1 MARRQPG
8 AGTARV
14 AAHRP
19 HAAMKIPGHKG
30 NKQSLPSKPCVACGR
45 PMSWR
50 KKWEKNWEQV
60 KYCSEACRLA
70 KPARPAA

>member
-14 AAHRP
+14 AAQAP
-19 HAAMKIPGHKG
+19 CAMTSPGHKG
-30 NKQSLPSKPCVACGR
+30 NKQSLPSKPCVTCGR

-50 KKWEKNWEQV
+50 KKWAKNWDQV
-60 KYCSEACRLA
+60 KYCSEACRMA

>member
-1 MARRQPG
+1 MPLRS
-8 AGTARV
+8 T
-14 AAHRP
+14 
-19 HAAMKIPGHKG
+19 HKG
-30 NKQSLPSKPCVACGR
+30 NKQSLPSKPCVVCGR

-50 KKWEKNWEQV
+50 KKWEKNWDQV